1 MLIYQVK
8 KSQKI
13 KKIKSQ
19 YKMNYL
25 KKINNNKILSKNWV
39 NTLSDNKAKNKT
51 KQKMMGIHNNYKGK
65 NKKIVLIRVNVITIT
80 MSSLPIK
87 SKNKVV

>member
-1 MLIYQVK
+1 MLICQVK

-25 KKINNNKILSKNWV
+25 KRTNNSKISSKNWV
-39 NTLSDNKAKNKT
+39 NTPSDNKPQNKT
-51 KQKMMGIHNNYKGK
+51 KQKKMGIHNNY
-65 NKKIVLIRVNVITIT
+65 
-80 MSSLPIK
+80 
-87 SKNKVV
+87 